1 MRRNMKK
8 ISAALMAAALFFI
21 TPAEDKLWAQN
32 SAPPAPTVTESDV
45 LHLNTIGSFSAG
57 FVIQSYGYI
66 GVLADAMSK
75 GVYEPELVRSM
86 LSETVSYLRNVN
98 AQLQKYQSSAIIASG
113 DKKFIATMM
122 EIINQLIAE
131 AEALSAFSQSK
142 SKEDLARYESARE
155 KAWRNIKKT
164 FGMN

>member
-1 MRRNMKK
+1 MKK
-8 ISAALMAAALFFI
+8 IIAALLMGAILSVTFAPGGLR
-21 TPAEDKLWAQN
+21 AQN
-32 SAPPAPTVTESDV
+32 APPAAPQADEKDI
-45 LHLNTIGSFSAG
+45 LHLNTIGAFSAG

-66 GVLADAMSK
+66 GVLADALSR

-98 AQLQKYQSSAIIASG
+98 TQLQKYQASDLIASG

-122 EIINQLIAE
+122 EIISQLIAE
-131 AEALSAFSQSK
+131 AEALSSFAQTK
-142 SKEDLARYESARE
+142 SKEDLSRYESARGD
-155 KAWRNIKKT
+155 AWKNIKRT